1 MEVKPVKYEDLEE
14 RNIHYETSSQI
25 RNRISK
31 AMDIQLD
38 RYKEEK
44 IFLNSQLSA
53 RNINKYCILDNE
65 GKKLLKDVFSSIGL
79 SDRA

>member
-1 MEVKPVKYEDLEE
+1 M
-14 RNIHYETSSQI
+14 HYETSSQI